1 MDYLIFQLYVDQ
13 TIRYILKSNCKVL
26 ATIFSVNKTCE
37 NFERSKARDN
47 PGTSNSSMKRKSQ
60 NSLGSGTNKRQ
71 KRYEDMS
78 ETGEFGTYDRGKD

>member
-1 MDYLIFQLYVDQ
+1 MDYLIFQIYVDQ
-13 TIRYILKSNCKVL
+13 SNCKVL

-37 NFERSKARDN
+37 NFERSKARDD
-47 PGTSNSSMKRKSQ
+47 PGTSATYGSMKRKLQ